1 MSKVWLGMNG
11 KDSEW
16 VILFHLSHLF
26 IYVPLLKKLLN
37 PGGTGDVK
45 DGNDPETTFQLLYI
59 YYINHIG
66 VFQNSI
72 ESIAWVFDW

>member
-26 IYVPLLKKLLN
+26 IYVPLLKKLFN

-45 DGNDPETTFQLLYI
+45 DGNDPETTFQLL
-59 YYINHIG
+59 
-66 VFQNSI
+66 
-72 ESIAWVFDW
+72 